1 MTDGMVNPILLI
13 FCGLDV
19 YMFYTFLSS
28 IFMRKIGLMKAVV
41 WGVVIAMII
50 FLVNIPNDSRLNLAA
65 VPICFLLFARRVFCI
80 NISQAAAYTIIFT
93 AIFSGGREVAFEL
106 MSRYLSNLLSINLP
120 QWFSLAGTPLL
131 IIEYVIG
138 FLFLIY
144 VEQFTR
150 KLKVGEDRAFPWLLV
165 IYPMTT
171 AVILGCFL
179 YMDTPEPKIIQFF
192 ICFSS
197 FALYFSNAVVFI
209 ALERLRGII
218 NKAKQAEIQVVRQN
232 MENKNFQDIRD
243 FNERSQQFMH
253 DIHFHLRT
261 IRELALKGDDQKIIE
276 KIDGLEGK
284 MKTDIED
291 IIYSSNPILDSVFR
305 DLHQHAKDMEIE
317 LSVFVEPSAKVD
329 FMAEDDMISMFGNLI
344 ANAIEAS
351 GKCRRGERNIEARL
365 FMGNDFLMV
374 FLIKNSYAGPLEWEG
389 EQLLTNKVDSHLH
402 GLGIGIV
409 KKLARKYG
417 GTLGLNTDA
426 RESTFSAVLTLS
438 VLSGAVIKGDE
449 Q

>member
-19 YMFYTFLSS
+19 YMFYTFLLS
-28 IFMRKIGLMKAVV
+28 IFPRKMSIGKARAYGAGAAMAVFVVNLPGDSILNLAVV
-41 WGVVIAMII
+41 PII
-50 FLVNIPNDSRLNLAA
+50 FLIYALLVFYINL
-65 VPICFLLFARRVFCI
+65 
-80 NISQAAAYTIIFT
+80 SQAVAYTIIFS
-93 AIFSGGREVAFEL
+93 AVFSGGREAAFEL
-106 MSRYLSNLLSINLP
+106 LLEFMSNILPFYLP
-120 QWFSLAGTPLL
+120 RWFTLGGVPLL
-131 IIEYVIG
+131 VIEYFIG
-138 FLFLIY
+138 FMFLRYI
-144 VEQFTR
+144 ENFTR
-150 KLKVGEDRAFPWLLV
+150 KLKVGEDKAFPWLLV
-165 IYPMTT
+165 IYPISS
-171 AVILGCFL
+171 AVILGCFF
-179 YMDTPEPKIIQFF
+179 YMEPPESKITQFF
-192 ICFSS
+192 LCFSA
-197 FALYFSNAVVFI
+197 FVLYFSNAVVYI
-209 ALERLRGII
+209 ALERFRGII
-218 NKAKQAEIQVVRQN
+218 NKAKQVELQVIRQN

-243 FNERSQQFMH
+243 FNERSQQFIH

-261 IRELALKGDDQKIIE
+261 IRELALKGDNQKIIE
-276 KIDGLEGK
+276 KIDVLEGK

-291 IIYSSNPILDSVFR
+291 IIYSSNSILDSVFR
-305 DLHQHAKDMEIE
+305 DMYQHAKDKEIE

-351 GKCRRGERNIEARL
+351 GKCRRGERKIEARL
-365 FMGNDFLMV
+365 FMGNDFLLV

-438 VLSGAVIKGDE
+438 VLSGSVIKGDV